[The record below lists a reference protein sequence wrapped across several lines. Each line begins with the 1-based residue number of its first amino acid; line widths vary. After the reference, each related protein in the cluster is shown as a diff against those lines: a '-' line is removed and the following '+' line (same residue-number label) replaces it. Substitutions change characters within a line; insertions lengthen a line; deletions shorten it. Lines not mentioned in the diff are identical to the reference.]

1 MSIQANAIHQEENL
15 KTFHTAAAAAS
26 EARKLA
32 SLRMRVVNSVPFK
45 ASNIQLQGEANF

>member
-1 MSIQANAIHQEENL
+1 MSIQTSAIHQEENL
-15 KTFHTAAAAAS
+15 KKFHIAAAAS

-45 ASNIQLQGEANF
+45 ASNTQLQGEANF